1 MWLWKRERKRKMNK
15 SILMAEYKELY
26 GGHYIRDNGRWF
38 WKANE
43 TAKPMLVLAGNLA
56 IKIKEYKE
64 KKSTPVV
71 SAPVVEKKE
80 ENFSPLPQVAKKPAP
95 VKKKKEETAKVEETK
110 TETTE

>member
-1 MWLWKRERKRKMNK
+1 MTQ
-15 SILMAEYKELY
+15 YKELY

-43 TAKPMLVLAGNLA
+43 TAEPMLVMAGNLA

-64 KKSTPVV
+64 KKPSPVV
-71 SAPVVEKKE
+71 STPVVEKKE
-80 ENFSPLPQVAKKPAP
+80 ENFSPLPPVAKKPAP